1 MAMIN
6 RLVLGLA
13 VAVSAAGC
21 SGAGPA
27 ETFAKTNACELLATA
42 ARGTPIDPQRSEY
55 KLTESAPAGAAGG
68 VGGCRTEWNPPSGKL
83 TGGDLAATL
92 ELGEAEDWSAHSES
106 STQSGHE
113 VRKDTTKA
121 GGGCRYQVQIP
132 GTDAAVR
139 IWYLDRS
146 VSNEGSCPVAKR
158 LVDQVIPS
166 LP

>member
-1 MAMIN
+1 MAMLS
-6 RLVLGLA
+6 RFAPGLA
-13 VAVSAAGC
+13 LVVLAAGC
-21 SGAGPA
+21 GGASPA
-27 ETFAKTNACELLATA
+27 ETFSKTNACELLATA

-55 KLTESAPAGAAGG
+55 QLAESTSAGG

-92 ELGEAEDWSAHSES
+92 ELGEAEDWSGHSEP
-106 STQSGHE
+106 STQAGHE

-121 GGGCRYQVQIP
+121 GGGCRYQVRIP
-132 GTDAAVR
+132 GSDAAVQ

-158 LVDQVIPS
+158 LVDQVIPR